1 MLLILFSSSNDRC
14 TCVCSKLVETN
25 LLEQQKGCI
34 ALSSQ
39 LIVTLITM
47 NIFVMEIS
55 ISIYT
60 LLSIISYSFCCLI
73 ASLFSVLLC
82 LLHALM
88 FWILI
93 CQSLLPEEFIS
104 FYWDDRC
111 GWLLILTPYYLLYL
125 CPVYFFKFLFICVWV
140 LPILELIGLLM
151 MT

>member
-1 MLLILFSSSNDRC
+1 MLLILFSSSNGRC
-14 TCVCSKLVETN
+14 TWVCFKLVETN
-25 LLEQQKGCI
+25 LLEQQRGCI

-55 ISIYT
+55 RNIYT
-60 LLSIISYSFCCLI
+60 LLSIISYSFCCLT
-73 ASLFSVLLC
+73 ALLFSVLLC

-93 CQSLLPEEFIS
+93 CQPEEFIS

-111 GWLLILTPYYLLYL
+111 GWLLILTLYYLLYL
-125 CPVYFFKFLFICVWV
+125 CPVFFFKFLFICVWCFPFWSS
-140 LPILELIGLLM
+140 LGF
-151 MT
+151 